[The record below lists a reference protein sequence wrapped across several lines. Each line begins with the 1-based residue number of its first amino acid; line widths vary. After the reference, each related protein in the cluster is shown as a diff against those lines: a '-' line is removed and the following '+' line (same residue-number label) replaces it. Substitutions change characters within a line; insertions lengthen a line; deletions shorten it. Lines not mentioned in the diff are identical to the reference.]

1 MTVELSVIER
11 LWRSYPDVDVAEQF
25 DGTTRRLRDALAQH
39 PDGRANNR
47 DLVALTRQLLLEHEA
62 RNVAQTSTIT
72 VPLGE
77 RLPTTE
83 QWRQGGCDALMHG
96 AEAYITAKDWFPPS
110 DDRTTADE
118 DVVPVYRGQ
127 KSKMG
132 SFAADPFWTQTL
144 GERFVVYKSDGQR
157 QAARAAVTAPPGSTL
172 IVCLPTGQGKTEVAL
187 SALVPATRNIGV
199 AVIVVP
205 TVVLAQDMERR
216 LRHHFPSVP
225 RFAYVGGLDE
235 MAKQEMRKAIREGR
249 QPVVVAAPEAVMTGL
264 GAALDVAASQGRLT
278 HLVIDEAHLVE
289 QWGSSFR
296 PDFKA
301 VAAKR
306 RHWLESAPTGRA
318 LVTIAMSAT
327 LTNEQVCVFEESF
340 GEPGPVDVVWASST
354 RREPAYFLKKHE
366 NRTAREESVLTAVA
380 RLPRPL
386 ILYTTTREDTANW
399 LARLREHGF
408 DRVQKLDGDSTDS
421 ERRDVVAGLRG
432 EDRTGATVPTRY
444 DIGVGT
450 SAFGLGL
457 DISDV
462 RSVVHATIPETIDR
476 YYQEVGRA
484 GRDGRA
490 SVAYLAASPD
500 DRG

>member
-1 MTVELSVIER
+1 
-11 LWRSYPDVDVAEQF
+11 
-25 DGTTRRLRDALAQH
+25 
-39 PDGRANNR
+39 
-47 DLVALTRQLLLEHEA
+47 
-62 RNVAQTSTIT
+62 
-72 VPLGE
+72 
-77 RLPTTE
+77 
-83 QWRQGGCDALMHG
+83 
-96 AEAYITAKDWFPPS
+96 
-110 DDRTTADE
+110 
-118 DVVPVYRGQ
+118 
-127 KSKMG
+127 
-132 SFAADPFWTQTL
+132 
-144 GERFVVYKSDGQR
+144 
-157 QAARAAVTAPPGSTL
+157 
-172 IVCLPTGQGKTEVAL
+172 
-187 SALVPATRNIGV
+187 
-199 AVIVVP
+199 
-205 TVVLAQDMERR
+205 
-216 LRHHFPSVP
+216 
-225 RFAYVGGLDE
+225 
-235 MAKQEMRKAIREGR
+235 
-249 QPVVVAAPEAVMTGL
+249 
-264 GAALDVAASQGRLT
+264 
-278 HLVIDEAHLVE
+278 
-289 QWGSSFR
+289 
-296 PDFKA
+296 
-301 VAAKR
+301 
-306 RHWLESAPTGRA
+306 
-318 LVTIAMSAT
+318 VTIAMSAT